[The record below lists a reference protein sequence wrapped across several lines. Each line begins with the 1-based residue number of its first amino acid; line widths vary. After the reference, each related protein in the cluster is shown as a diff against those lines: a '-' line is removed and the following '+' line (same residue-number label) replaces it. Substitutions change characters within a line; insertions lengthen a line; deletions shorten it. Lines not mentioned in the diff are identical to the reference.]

1 MPSSVSSLLLSVVV
15 VYCDNNHLV
24 ITDDISCRYCYRC
37 GWIMKDELGMVGVS
51 ESWIESN
58 QLCYIDGSMTDNV

>member
-1 MPSSVSSLLLSVVV
+1 MVLVVIIRVIIHVIIIV
-15 VYCDNNHLV
+15 VTFCDIIHN
-24 ITDDISCRYCYRC
+24 IARRRCCCCR
-37 GWIMKDELGMVGVS
+37 GWITKDELGMVGVS